1 MLILT
6 LLIVIISALSG
17 FLWIITW
24 IFVDIYLIRLTHQC
38 DILQLIL
45 HIHSICFVPSILFM
59 QTFMAFPD
67 NVHRSHKQQN
77 MWHSHHSIST
87 CKHTIF
93 ILSSQTYRPLSK
105 KIYFQIRC
113 CILFATHLAV
123 FIPPPPP
130 PPPRTPAY
138 SKCPKISKTLKFG
151 TPNIFAQN
159 NFWKCPKI
167 SNSSIFFQNGDF

>member
-77 MWHSHHSIST
+77 MWHSHHSVST

-93 ILSSQTYRPLSK
+93 ILSSQTDRPLSK

-123 FIPPPPP
+123 FIPPASP
-130 PPPRTPAY
+130 PPPRHTVNV
-138 SKCPKISKTLKFG
+138 LKFR